1 MVGVK
6 HDGNDLRARRL
17 FFAKCGKPDEV
28 LGVEEFELRETAA
41 GEVLVRIEAA
51 PINPADLN
59 LIEGTY
65 GVKATLP
72 AVPGIEG
79 CGVVVSG
86 GSGCFEAGQRVIF
99 LRRASTWA
107 SHVIVPE
114 DALFALPE
122 GIDMHQAAMLKVNP
136 ATAWTLLHG
145 FAALKPGDWVVQ
157 NAGNSAVGRCVIQL
171 ARELGVRTVSLV
183 RRADLVDELG
193 ELGGDVVLTDGDAA
207 VAEAL
212 EHLGGATARLAFNA
226 VGGESALR
234 LMKLLEEGGTHITYG
249 AMSRKP
255 LTLPN
260 GLLIFRDIRLRGLW
274 VSRWLEQA
282 PCKEVRATYQNLAQ
296 LVNTGRLVQKV
307 DSVFSLE
314 EWPSA
319 LERLKDA
326 NRNGKVLLI
335 P

>member
-1 MVGVK
+1 M
-6 HDGNDLRARRL
+6 
-17 FFAKCGKPDEV
+17 
-28 LGVEEFELRETAA
+28 EEFEPREPAVS
-41 GEVLVRIEAA
+41 EVLVRIEAA

-65 GVKATLP
+65 GVKVALP

-86 GSGCFEAGQRVIF
+86 GSGRFEVGRRVMF

-107 SHVIVPE
+107 SHAIVPE
-114 DALFALPE
+114 DVLFPLPE
-122 GIDMHQAAMLKVNP
+122 GIDMRQAAMLKVNP
-136 ATAWTLLHG
+136 ATAWRLLHG

-171 ARELGVRTVSLV
+171 ARECGVRTVSLV
-183 RRADLVDELG
+183 RRADLVDELR
-193 ELGGDVVLTDGDAA
+193 ELGGDVVLPDGDAA
-207 VAEAL
+207 LAQAL

-260 GLLIFRDIRLRGLW
+260 GLLIFRDISLRGLW
-274 VSRWLEQA
+274 VTKWLEQA
-282 PCKEVRATYQNLAQ
+282 PCEEVRATYEKLAE
-296 LVNTGRLVQKV
+296 LVIAGRLVQKV
-307 DSVFSLE
+307 DSVFSLD
-314 EWPSA
+314 EWAAA
-319 LERLKDA
+319 LERLRDA
-326 NRNGKVLLI
+326 NRNGKVLFV

>member
-1 MVGVK
+1 M
-6 HDGNDLRARRL
+6 HDGNDRRARRL
-17 FFAKCGKPDEV
+17 FFAKCGKPLDM
-28 LGVEEFELRETAA
+28 LGLEEFEIRQPAA

-65 GVKATLP
+65 GVKVALP

-86 GSGCFEAGQRVIF
+86 GSERFEVGRRVIF

-114 DALFALPE
+114 ADLFPLPE
-122 GIDMHQAAMLKVNP
+122 EIDVHQAAMLKVNP
-136 ATAWTLLHG
+136 ATAWRLLHG

-183 RRADLVDELG
+183 RRSELADELRA
-193 ELGGDVVLTDGDAA
+193 LGGDLVLNDGDDA
-207 VAEAL
+207 VAEIL
-212 EHLGGATARLAFNA
+212 ERLGGASARLAFNA
-226 VGGESALR
+226 VGGDSALR

-274 VSRWLEQA
+274 VTKWLEQA
-282 PCKEVRATYQNLAQ
+282 PSEEVHATYKKLAD
-296 LVNTGRLVQKV
+296 LVMAGRLEQKV
-307 DSVFSLE
+307 DSVF
-314 EWPSA
+314 A
-319 LERLKDA
+319 LEGWSAALKRLGDA
-326 NRNGKVLLI
+326 DRNGKVLLV